1 MVRRHCAALAC
12 RTPGAQKR
20 LRRSAAGLKNQSSCC
35 WVSFAMAAG
44 QTPSESTHTQIK
56 GLHLPAS
63 FQLKRNR
70 RHQPRY
76 GTSLASP
83 MERGRRHLAISSWRV
98 RSDTIALQE
107 LLPREPAEPREP
119 LRSPFGTASFSS
131 STDQLNPARAVGAGA
146 QSEPCPCLPSSRG
159 RKPSSAS
166 KTTTG
171 EMDAAGR
178 KLKILCFACGCGG
191 GETTQRI
198 RRKPPLQNQS
208 IFSDKEDRVAS

>member
-1 MVRRHCAALAC
+1 M
-12 RTPGAQKR
+12 
-20 LRRSAAGLKNQSSCC
+20 CC
-35 WVSFAMAAG
+35 WLH
-44 QTPSESTHTQIK
+44 PSCTNR
-56 GLHLPAS
+56 LHVHDFLFFFFP
-63 FQLKRNR
+63 NR
-70 RHQPRY
+70 PWA
-76 GTSLASP
+76 TT
-83 MERGRRHLAISSWRV
+83 MEFLVTMDDSSSWRV